1 MGSRSIAV
9 NWLSKNLDTD
19 RPIREPQLYILGSP
33 KSGKYTFLE
42 MYKGLFFVFFV
53 YEVSERKVHFSGA
66 TNDQDLW
73 VIDELSIGSMCNRI
87 LNKILDGQKVGLYA
101 KQGHTFYKT
110 KNVPIILA
118 THKTLKYKKEADQK
132 AFDTFVIKTR
142 FEYTDHIEKDRLAKT
157 LNECLEGSLRVKL
170 NSGISDT
177 PLECEENQE
186 SVESLYSE
194 NSSKKVF

>member
-1 MGSRSIAV
+1 MPSRSIAV

-19 RPIREPQLYILGSP
+19 RPIREPQLYILGEP

-101 KQGHTFYKT
+101 K
-110 KNVPIILA
+110 
-118 THKTLKYKKEADQK
+118 
-132 AFDTFVIKTR
+132 
-142 FEYTDHIEKDRLAKT
+142 
-157 LNECLEGSLRVKL
+157 
-170 NSGISDT
+170 
-177 PLECEENQE
+177 
-186 SVESLYSE
+186 
-194 NSSKKVF
+194 